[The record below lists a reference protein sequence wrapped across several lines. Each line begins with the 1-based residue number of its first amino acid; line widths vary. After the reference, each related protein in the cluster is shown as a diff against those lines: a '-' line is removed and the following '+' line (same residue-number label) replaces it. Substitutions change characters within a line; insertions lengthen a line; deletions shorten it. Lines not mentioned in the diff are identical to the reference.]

1 MVRFSILFF
10 RDYDTVGD
18 LSSASAFGMKVGAGY
33 VPTPGRSPI
42 VNRNLIES
50 FVNVPHT
57 PSSQ

>member
-1 MVRFSILFF
+1 MVRFSVLFF

-18 LSSASAFGMKVGAGY
+18 LSSVRSMRGQEKGNL
-33 VPTPGRSPI
+33 PIPGRSPI

-57 PSSQ
+57 PSFQ